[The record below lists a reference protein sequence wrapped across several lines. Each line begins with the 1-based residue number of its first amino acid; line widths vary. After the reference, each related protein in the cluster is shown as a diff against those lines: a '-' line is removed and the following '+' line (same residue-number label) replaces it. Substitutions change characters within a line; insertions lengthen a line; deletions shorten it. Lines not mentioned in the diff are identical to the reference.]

1 VTYTIPRYPVHLIEV
16 MRVAGG
22 ERVTIRPT
30 LPQDIEL
37 QREFFRRLSADRR
50 YCRFMTRLNE
60 LPETLAERFAC
71 IDYRNHLALLAEV
84 FEDGRETMIG
94 EARYVVDERDPE
106 MCEFAIAVADDWQA
120 RGIAKAMLER
130 LERQA
135 ASSGIRRMVADT
147 LITNTAMIRLA
158 GRTGYAVRASRTDV
172 LLARLEKV
180 LPSSPVGSTT
190 STGSK
195 AA

>member
-1 VTYTIPRYPVHLIEV
+1 MVSVTAHQLQ
-16 MRVAGG
+16 
-22 ERVTIRPT
+22 
-30 LPQDIEL
+30 QD
-37 QREFFRRLSADRR
+37 FFRRLSADGR

-60 LPETLAERFAC
+60 LPEAMAARFAC

-106 MCEFAIAVADDWQA
+106 MCEFAIAVANDWQA
-120 RGIAKAMLER
+120 LGIASAMLER

-147 LITNTAMIRLA
+147 LMANTAMIQLA
-158 GRTGYAVRASRTDV
+158 GRTGYVVRASRTDGLV
-172 LLARLEKV
+172 ARLEKV
-180 LPSSPVGSTT
+180 LPSSPVGSTA
-190 STGSK
+190 STGPK